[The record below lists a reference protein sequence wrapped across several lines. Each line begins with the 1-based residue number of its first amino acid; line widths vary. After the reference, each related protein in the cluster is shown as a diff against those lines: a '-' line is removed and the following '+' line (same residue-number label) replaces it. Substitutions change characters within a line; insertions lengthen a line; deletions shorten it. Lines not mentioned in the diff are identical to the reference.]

1 MRIAERVR
9 TPAAVPVRRRSS
21 ARSPSARPPAS
32 TSSASA
38 SATPTCR
45 RRRTSSRR
53 SPRAPPTRRRTSTR
67 ATRASSASARPW
79 PGSTRRA
86 SASRSTRPTRSS
98 RCSAPRR
105 ASPTSAW
112 CCSTRATSPWPP
124 TPATRCT
131 SPAPCW
137 PTAPRS
143 PLPLVPEL
151 GFQPDLEAI
160 PAETAR
166 RAKMIFVSYPNNPT
180 GAVIE
185 DDFFARLVAFA
196 QANDIVVVHDN
207 AYADITYDGY
217 VAPSFLA
224 TPGATEVGVE
234 MFSLSKSYNM
244 TGWRAGA
251 IVGNRE
257 VVDAYWRLKTN
268 MDSGM
273 FGAVQRAAAAAL
285 SGSAGVRARDVPRLP
300 APARPAGRGAAHDRH
315 ARRRRP
321 RAPSTCGCRC
331 PTATRRPASPQ
342 QVLEQADVVVT
353 PGAAYGAVR
362 RGLRPPLADRA
373 GRAPR
378 RGRAAHR
385 GAGTPLTRQRAA
397 AETP

>member
-9 TPAAVPVRRRSS
+9 TLPPYLFAAIERQIAERKAAGIDIISLGIGDPDLPTPPHVVAALAEGARRPGDPPVPEQSGRARLPRGRGRR
-21 ARSPSARPPAS
+21 
-32 TSSASA
+32 
-38 SATPTCR
+38 
-45 RRRTSSRR
+45 
-53 SPRAPPTRRRTSTR
+53 
-67 ATRASSASARPW
+67 
-79 PGSTRRA
+79 STRRA
-86 SASRSTRPTRSS
+86 SASRSTRTARSS
-98 RCSAPRR
+98 RLLGAKEGIAHICQVLLDPGDVALAADPGY
-105 ASPTSAW
+105 PVYVTG
-112 CCSTRATSPWPP
+112 
-124 TPATRCT
+124 PAL
-131 SPAPCW
+131 ADG
-137 PTAPRS
+137 AAVH
-143 PLPLVPEL
+143 LPLVPEL

-196 QANDIVVVHDN
+196 QANDVVVVHDN

-251 IVGNRE
+251 VVGDRE

-268 MDSGM
+268 LDSGM

-285 SGSAGVRARDVPRLP
+285 SGSQECVREMCRVYQ
-300 APARPAGRGAAHDRH
+300 
-315 ARRRRP
+315 RRRDLLVEALRTVGMHVEP
-321 RAPSTCGCRC
+321 PKGTIYLWVPVPEGYTSAGFT
-331 PTATRRPASPQ
+331 Q

-353 PGAAYGAVR
+353 PGAAYGPSGEGYVRLSLTVPDERLEEAVR
-362 RGLRPPLADRA
+362 RIEERVRL
-373 GRAPR
+373 
-378 RGRAAHR
+378 
-385 GAGTPLTRQRAA
+385 
-397 AETP
+397 